1 MNNDNFIGNVIDSKI
16 TYQGRRGR
24 QDCQDHVL
32 ANILKKKPG
41 VVEADARSGC
51 GDLACQRSSVAALL
65 IKNCV
70 NF

>member
-32 ANILKKKPG
+32 ANILKKKTRG
-41 VVEADARSGC
+41 GGSRCA
-51 GDLACQRSSVAALL
+51 QWMW
-65 IKNCV
+65 
-70 NF
+70 